1 MIKKL
6 MIGAGLAAL
15 AATAIAAPAMMGD
28 GEMTRAEMTAKVK
41 EHFAEMDKNKDGII
55 AKDELP
61 TGGPEWASKDGK
73 RFEMREHGMGDPN
86 AAFDRID
93 ANKDGSISRDEF
105 AKGRQIRIEKRIVM
119 REGKAEEAMTHDD
132 HGEKAVAMMPHAHQI
147 GHHRM
152 GGWMFAMADSN
163 GDGNVTLAEAEA
175 MANKHFDQMDANKDG
190 KVTKE
195 ERKAAR
201 PMMMKMHRVETS
213 S

>member
-6 MIGAGLAAL
+6 MIGAGIAAL

-28 GEMTRAEMTAKVK
+28 GDMTRADMTAKVK
-41 EHFAEMDKNKDGII
+41 KHFAEVDKNKDGII

-61 TGGPEWASKDGK
+61 AGGPEWASKDGK

-93 ANKDGSISRDEF
+93 ANKDGSISREEF

-119 REGKAEEAMTHDD
+119 REGKPGETMEHGDHDMGGKPD
-132 HGEKAVAMMPHAHQI
+132 MKPM

-152 GGWMFAMADSN
+152 GGRMFAMADSN

-175 MANKHFDQMDANKDG
+175 MAAKHFDQMDANKDG